1 MPGTETVMI
10 NGNAVVIEKI
20 ITSGDLIIASL
31 QTIIISIMIGAILLH
46 MFGGRR

>member
-1 MPGTETVMI
+1 MPGTEEVII

-31 QTIIISIMIGAILLH
+31 QTIIISIMLGVILLF

>member
-10 NGNAVVIEKI
+10 NGNPVVIEKI

-31 QTIIISIMIGAILLH
+31 QTVMISIMLGVVVLFL
-46 MFGGRR
+46 FGGRR